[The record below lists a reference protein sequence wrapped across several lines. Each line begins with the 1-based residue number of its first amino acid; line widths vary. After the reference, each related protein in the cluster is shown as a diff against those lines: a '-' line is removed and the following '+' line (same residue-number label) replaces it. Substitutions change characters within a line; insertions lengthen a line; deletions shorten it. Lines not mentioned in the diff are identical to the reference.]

1 MTYGSPELGRGEV
14 LEHGT
19 TRGGRWLRERRIR
32 IALWIAVIEGIFIVF
47 HQIPWSAAIVVAI
60 AVVAGY
66 FWGRDRL
73 PSDSARQAAWI
84 AAASQSVV
92 IFVPILLTIA
102 TILAFTVLAIIAI
115 VALLVLLGD
124 RR

>member
-32 IALWIAVIEGIFIVF
+32 IALWIAVVEGILIVLDR
-47 HQIPWSAAIVVAI
+47 IPWSLAILVAIVA
-60 AVVAGY
+60 VAGY

-73 PSDSARQAAWI
+73 SDTTRQVAWI
-84 AAASQSVV
+84 AAASQAVV

-102 TILAFTVLAIIAI
+102 TVLAFTVLAIIAI

>member
-32 IALWIAVIEGIFIVF
+32 LALWIAVVEGILIVLDR
-47 HQIPWSAAIVVAI
+47 IPWSLAILVAIVA
-60 AVVAGY
+60 VAGY
-66 FWGRDRL
+66 FWGRNRL
-73 PSDSARQAAWI
+73 SDTTRQVAWI
-84 AAASQSVV
+84 AAASQAVV

-102 TILAFTVLAIIAI
+102 TVLAFTMLAIIAI

-124 RR
+124 SR

>member
-19 TRGGRWLRERRIR
+19 TRGGRWLRERRIK
-32 IALWIAVIEGIFIVF
+32 IALWIAVIEGILIVF
-47 HQIPWSAAIVVAI
+47 HQIPWSLAILVAIVA
-60 AVVAGY
+60 VAGY

-73 PSDSARQAAWI
+73 SDTTRQVAWI
-84 AAASQSVV
+84 AAASQAIV
-92 IFVPILLTIA
+92 IFVPILLTVA

>member
-14 LEHGT
+14 LEHRT

-32 IALWIAVIEGIFIVF
+32 IALWIAVVEGILIVLD
-47 HQIPWSAAIVVAI
+47 QIPWSIAIVVAI
-60 AVVAGY
+60 AAVAGY

-73 PSDSARQAAWI
+73 SDTARQAAWI
-84 AAASQSVV
+84 AAASQAVV
-92 IFVPILLTIA
+92 IFVPILLTVA

>member
-32 IALWIAVIEGIFIVF
+32 LALWIAVVEGILIVLDR
-47 HQIPWSAAIVVAI
+47 IPWSLAILVAIVA
-60 AVVAGY
+60 VAGY
-66 FWGRDRL
+66 FWGRNRL
-73 PSDSARQAAWI
+73 SDTTRQVAWI
-84 AAASQSVV
+84 AAASQAVV

-102 TILAFTVLAIIAI
+102 TVLAFTMLAIIAI